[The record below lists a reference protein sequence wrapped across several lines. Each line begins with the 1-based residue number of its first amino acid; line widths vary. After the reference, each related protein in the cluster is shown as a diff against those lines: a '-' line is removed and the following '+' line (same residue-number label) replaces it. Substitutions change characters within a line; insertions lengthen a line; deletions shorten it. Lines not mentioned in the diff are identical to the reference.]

1 MKAFDIIRGFCTNWN
16 NCENCDWVDVPDVRD
31 YDEWAMEYYGFVPAG
46 LKPGVTYL
54 VVWGGDRFITGR
66 AYEEPDAYYMDE
78 DHEVR
83 FYEIEE

>member
-16 NCENCDWVDVPDVRD
+16 NCENCD

>member
-1 MKAFDIIRGFCTNWN
+1 M
-16 NCENCDWVDVPDVRD
+16 
-31 YDEWAMEYYGFVPAG
+31 
-46 LKPGVTYL
+46 TYL